1 MELCAHHGQCLARR
15 DCMGRSSDDGV
26 SKCRG
31 YLRYLGTSCKSPRKA
46 PVEAS
51 LLVLGCDWLHAFPS
65 AWSVQQSGSS
75 VAASGLQKSAPAYEP
90 CQQPA
95 PATCLV
101 VKPILNHQALPPT
114 PSKGEARR
122 IAKPPAT
129 IDNHQKLPSKLVCTR
144 FCRAFRAASRQITP
158 DLASFCV
165 FSISPASLFP
175 SLAAAHPTP
184 PQPQPHPQ
192 PRAHQAFRFPLV
204 GRIASHRKAN
214 LHQEV
219 ALQQFLDLTLYDSF
233 VNATRSFCASQPR
246 LHRAILALPGRHCTT
261 LTRPSASIST
271 RPCYI

>member
-1 MELCAHHGQCLARR
+1 M
-15 DCMGRSSDDGV
+15 V
-26 SKCRG
+26 SP
-31 YLRYLGTSCKSPRKA
+31 SVPR
-46 PVEAS
+46 
-51 LLVLGCDWLHAFPS
+51 CDWLHRPLAHGPCR
-65 AWSVQQSGSS
+65 SGSS
-75 VAASGLQKSAPAYEP
+75 VAASGLKKSAPAYEP

-175 SLAAAHPTP
+175 FPCCCASHPTASASATARTK
-184 PQPQPHPQ
+184 HLGL
-192 PRAHQAFRFPLV
+192 PLV
-204 GRIASHRKAN
+204 GRIASRSKPAPKGRPATTPRPHAIRLFWQRDTALLCIPASTALRHPGPSSST
-214 LHQEV
+214 LH
-219 ALQQFLDLTLYDSF
+219 
-233 VNATRSFCASQPR
+233 N
-246 LHRAILALPGRHCTT
+246 
-261 LTRPSASIST
+261 PSASVST
-271 RPCYI
+271 RPCYL

>member
-1 MELCAHHGQCLARR
+1 M
-15 DCMGRSSDDGV
+15 V
-26 SKCRG
+26 SP
-31 YLRYLGTSCKSPRKA
+31 SA
-46 PVEAS
+46 P
-51 LLVLGCDWLHAFPS
+51 GCDWPHVPLARGPCR
-65 AWSVQQSGSS
+65 SGSS

-158 DLASFCV
+158 DLACFCV

-175 SLAAAHPTP
+175 FPCCCASHPTATATARTKHFDFP
-184 PQPQPHPQ
+184 PA
-192 PRAHQAFRFPLV
+192 R
-204 GRIASHRKAN
+204 RIASHRKAN
-214 LHQEV
+214 LHRAA
-219 ALQQFLDLTLYDSF
+219 ALQRPPRPRPTRLLCQRDTVLLCIPASTVLRHPGLSSSALHNPDTPFGLRLDAPLLHPIPPATFLGLSFTRRACVNLLSYLARCLTDM
-233 VNATRSFCASQPR
+233 
-246 LHRAILALPGRHCTT
+246 H
-261 LTRPSASIST
+261 ST
-271 RPCYI
+271 

>member
-1 MELCAHHGQCLARR
+1 M
-15 DCMGRSSDDGV
+15 V
-26 SKCRG
+26 SI
-31 YLRYLGTSCKSPRKA
+31 
-46 PVEAS
+46 PV
-51 LLVLGCDWLHAFPS
+51 LDCDWLHVHLAYGPCS
-65 AWSVQQSGSS
+65 SGSS
-75 VAASGLQKSAPAYEP
+75 VAASGLKKSAPAYEP

-175 SLAAAHPTP
+175 FPCCCTSHPTATASATA
-184 PQPQPHPQ
+184 
-192 PRAHQAFRFPLV
+192 RNQAFRFPTTWSH
-204 GRIASHRKAN
+204 RIASHPKAN
-214 LHQEV
+214 LHQK
-219 ALQQFLDLTLYDSF
+219 AAQQQSLGLKLFGSF
-233 VNATRSFCASQPR
+233 GNATRPFCASQPR
-246 LHRAILALPGRHCTT
+246 LHCAILAHPVRHCTNR
-261 LTRPSASIST
+261 TRPSASIST
-271 RPCYI
+271 RPCYT

>member
-1 MELCAHHGQCLARR
+1 M
-15 DCMGRSSDDGV
+15 V
-26 SKCRG
+26 SP
-31 YLRYLGTSCKSPRKA
+31 SEP
-46 PVEAS
+46 
-51 LLVLGCDWLHAFPS
+51 GCDWLHQSLARGPCR
-65 AWSVQQSGSS
+65 SGSS
-75 VAASGLQKSAPAYEP
+75 AAASGLQKSAPAYEP

-175 SLAAAHPTP
+175 FPCCCASHPTATASATARTK
-184 PQPQPHPQ
+184 HLVL
-192 PRAHQAFRFPLV
+192 PLV
-204 GRIASHRKAN
+204 GRIASHRRAN
-214 LHQEV
+214 LHQN
-219 ALQQFLDLTLYDSF
+219 ADRQQPLDLTLYGFF
-233 VNATRSFCASQPR
+233 VIATRPFCASQPR
-246 LHRAILALPGRHCTT
+246 LHCAILALPARHCTT
-261 LTRPSASIST
+261 RTRPSACVST
-271 RPCYI
+271 RPCYL

>member
-1 MELCAHHGQCLARR
+1 MQGLDSRH
-15 DCMGRSSDDGV
+15 
-26 SKCRG
+26 
-31 YLRYLGTSCKSPRKA
+31 LGTSCKSPKRA
-46 PVEAS
+46 PVAVS
-51 LLVLGCDWLHAFPS
+51 LPVLRCDWLHVSLAHGPCS
-65 AWSVQQSGSS
+65 SGSS

-192 PRAHQAFRFPLV
+192 PRAPPKHFDLPLV
-204 GRIASHRKAN
+204 GRIASHRKAEQTCTKRPPGIN
-214 LHQEV
+214 PSAPRYTPLLSTRHGPFVHPSLDCTAPSRPFQFDTAQPGH
-219 ALQQFLDLTLYDSF
+219 ALRLPSRRAPATSDSISYTSWSF
-233 VNATRSFCASQPR
+233 V
-246 LHRAILALPGRHCTT
+246 HLAVLVLFNCQT
-261 LTRPSASIST
+261 
-271 RPCYI
+271 

>member
-1 MELCAHHGQCLARR
+1 M
-15 DCMGRSSDDGV
+15 V
-26 SKCRG
+26 SP
-31 YLRYLGTSCKSPRKA
+31 SA
-46 PVEAS
+46 P
-51 LLVLGCDWLHAFPS
+51 GCDWPHVPLARGPCR
-65 AWSVQQSGSS
+65 SGSS

-184 PQPQPHPQ
+184 PQPQP
-192 PRAHQAFRFPLV
+192 RAPSISTSHLPV
-204 GRIASHRKAN
+204 ASHRIAR
-214 LHQEV
+214 Q
-219 ALQQFLDLTLYDSF
+219 TC
-233 VNATRSFCASQPR
+233 TRRPPCND
-246 LHRAILALPGRHCTT
+246 
-261 LTRPSASIST
+261 PSASPYTAPLST
-271 RPCYI
+271 RHGPFVHPSLDCTAPSWPVQLDTAQPGHALRPASRRAPAASDSAS